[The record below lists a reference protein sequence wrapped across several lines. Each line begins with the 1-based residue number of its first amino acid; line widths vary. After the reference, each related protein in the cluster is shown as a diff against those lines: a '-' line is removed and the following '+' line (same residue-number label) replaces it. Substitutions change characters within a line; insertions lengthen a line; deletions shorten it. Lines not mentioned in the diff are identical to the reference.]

1 MFICFASSANEIVIR
16 EAVVIAAALAC
27 RSMPPRQPTG
37 LTRGGGFV
45 KSDNYLI
52 ACTCKLPLVFCLIS
66 CVVTLT
72 CRFLSLSL
80 SSYVSLALTSRSV
93 DENSRNVSP
102 SRRLRSK
109 SRGSEPGS
117 SGLPQISVSDY
128 SAVSSRQVTCLSLS
142 SFSCMS
148 LSLSLSLSAESLVP
162 QPRQLV

>member
-1 MFICFASSANEIVIR
+1 MFICFASSANEVVIR

-72 CRFLSLSL
+72 CRFLSLSFFLRLSCPDLAFRRREQQERVAVATLAKQVTRIGAWILGSSSDFGVRLL
-80 SSYVSLALTSRSV
+80 SSKQ
-93 DENSRNVSP
+93 P
-102 SRRLRSK
+102 
-109 SRGSEPGS
+109 PGHM
-117 SGLPQISVSDY
+117 P
-128 SAVSSRQVTCLSLS
+128 LSLLLL
-142 SFSCMS
+142 MHVS